1 MIVSAD
7 WRISYISSGGY
18 GTSEQTLSSLLLH
31 ETVTKSK
38 ASDYSADLK
47 GMRIGRMN
55 VQGGTMF
62 AILPNFFTYYYGGG
76 ELDGSFVY
84 AENCEFYGKSGNV
97 DSAMANA
104 IISTSAESVI
114 GFHNSVMAT
123 YSRELM
129 KDYVDSLIDGS
140 TTKEAYNSATES
152 QGANDYFSG
161 REQYGRQLTRFLPK

>member
-1 MIVSAD
+1 MEV
-7 WRISYISSGGY
+7 
-18 GTSEQTLSSLLLH
+18 
-31 ETVTKSK
+31 
-38 ASDYSADLK
+38 
-47 GMRIGRMN
+47 
-55 VQGGTMF
+55 
-62 AILPNFFTYYYGGG
+62 
-76 ELDGSFVY
+76 FVY

-161 REQYGRQLTRFLPK
+161 REQYGPTAYPIFTGNENSSLINTDIKNGDFEQASTPAEWSQVEIHE